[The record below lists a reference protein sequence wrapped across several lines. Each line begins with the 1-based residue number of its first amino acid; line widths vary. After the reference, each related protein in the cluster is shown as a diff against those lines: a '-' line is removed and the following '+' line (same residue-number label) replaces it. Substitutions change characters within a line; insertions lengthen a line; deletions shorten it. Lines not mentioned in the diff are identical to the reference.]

1 MNSLILTTATRFLT
15 PLILALSVFILL
27 RGHNEPGGGFIG
39 GLLVAVAFA
48 LVEKAE
54 GVEAARR
61 AMRIEPL
68 VLAGI
73 GLGCCLAGGYW
84 GGIVHGDFLR
94 GIWPWYE
101 EYGLPVGSILLF
113 DLGVYLAVAGTV
125 SAILFGLEEAGHAV
139 AMRDD

>member
-1 MNSLILTTATRFLT
+1 MNSIILTTAMRFLK

-27 RGHNEPGGGFIG
+27 RGHNEPGGGFVG

-48 LVEKAE
+48 LIEKAH

-61 AMRIEPL
+61 AMGIEPL

-73 GLGCCLAGGYW
+73 GLGCCIAGGLW
-84 GGIVHGDFLR
+84 GGVVYGDFLR
-94 GIWPWYE
+94 GVWPWYE
-101 EYGLPVGSILLF
+101 EYGLPIGSILLF

-125 SAILFGLEEAGHAV
+125 SAILFGLEDAGRA
-139 AMRDD
+139 AAGRDD